1 MGETNKEKEYYVTF
15 RIDGRYTTKVTGSS
29 LEEAK
34 EKATENFI
42 NEEDFGTLECIDT
55 EIVII
60 EDDEGNFV
68 YEK

>member
-34 EKATENFI
+34 EKATDNYVD
-42 NEEDFGTLECIDT
+42 EDFGALECIDAD
-55 EIVII
+55 IVII
-60 EDDEGNFV
+60 EDDGGNYV